1 MRKLILFLSIFLLPA
16 FQLMAQITKED
27 QINFSILTGFSIPLN
42 NKEVIVEETSE
53 YEYRFG
59 EKNIKTPHHPPIIY
73 IYNKNGIIV
82 EKIKNKKITYY
93 DFGINGENRKAKN
106 IRYKTDSN
114 NNIIEKNIYKD

>member
-1 MRKLILFLSIFLLPA
+1 
-16 FQLMAQITKED
+16 MAQITKED

-73 IYNKNGIIV
+73 SSFPLSYTPYNMGC
-82 EKIKNKKITYY
+82 
-93 DFGINGENRKAKN
+93 
-106 IRYKTDSN
+106 
-114 NNIIEKNIYKD
+114 